1 MLHLTLLRNKIMI
14 FKEIPYS
21 RNSITRERMSDVAR
35 NSRVDIIDRQGET
48 KYNALVGASAFSPC
62 VSIELYNRGIDT
74 GLSIFFLLLISL
86 YFM

>member
-1 MLHLTLLRNKIMI
+1 MT

-48 KYNALVGASAFSPC
+48 KCNALVVGASAFSPR
-62 VSIELYNRGIDT
+62 VSIELYNRVIDI
-74 GLSIFFLLLISL
+74 GLSIFF
-86 YFM
+86 FF